1 MSDIEPQSPPEF
13 SPELLAGYVLGD
25 LTPQEIAIVETYLA
39 AHPEQQAEVAKLML
53 PLDLLALTL
62 PADNPPASLR
72 AQILQSAAAETLVTA
87 KPVEQ
92 FAAKSRQSWI
102 SLKSTTLR
110 GRARAFAAGVG
121 LLLLGGLGWNN
132 YQLSHELAATK
143 QDLKIAQIAKN
154 TPKPQENVA
163 LVSLLQQPN
172 NRFLTLKNMEG
183 KSGMGMGSLVMV
195 PSKSAAVLALQ
206 QIKPLPPGQV
216 YRMWAIMG
224 DEEMNCADFLPDANG
239 KVLKQISLN
248 HWEKAKKIMIT
259 IEQKSAKEA
268 EGEVAIEG
276 EI

>member
-25 LTPQEIAIVETYLA
+25 LTPKEIAIVEAYLA
-39 AHPEQQAEVAKLML
+39 AHPEQQTEVANLML
-53 PLDLLALTL
+53 PLDLLSLTL

-72 AQILQSAAAETLVTA
+72 SQILQQAAAETVVTA

-102 SLKSTTLR
+102 SLQSI
-110 GRARAFAAGVG
+110 AAGAG
-121 LLLLGGLGWNN
+121 LLLLAGLGWNN
-132 YQLSHELAATK
+132 YQLSHELATTK
-143 QDLKIAQIAKN
+143 QDLKIAQIAKD
-154 TPKPQENVA
+154 TPKPPDNLA

-195 PSKSAAVLALQ
+195 PSKSSAVLALQ

>member
-1 MSDIEPQSPPEF
+1 MSDTEPQLPSEF

-25 LTPQEIAIVETYLA
+25 LTVAEIAIVEAYLA
-39 AHPEQQAEVAKLML
+39 AHPEQQAEVTKLML
-53 PLDLLALTL
+53 PLDLLSLTL
-62 PADNPPASLR
+62 PADNPPPSLR
-72 AQILQSAAAETLVTA
+72 AQILQTAAAETVVTA

-92 FAAKSRQSWI
+92 FATKSRQSWL
-102 SLKSTTLR
+102 SLQSIV
-110 GRARAFAAGVG
+110 AGMG
-121 LLLLGGLGWNN
+121 LLLLAGLGWNN
-132 YQLSHELAATK
+132 YQLSQELANVK
-143 QDLKIAQIAKN
+143 QDLKVIQIASNK
-154 TPKPQENVA
+154 PKPQDNLA

-183 KSGMGMGSLVMV
+183 KTGMGMGSLVMV
-195 PSKSAAVLALQ
+195 PNKSAAVLALQ

-248 HWEKAKKIMIT
+248 HWEKARKIMIT
-259 IEQKSAKEA
+259 IEEKSAKEA

>member
-1 MSDIEPQSPPEF
+1 MSDIEPQSPTEF

-25 LTPQEIAIVETYLA
+25 LTPTEIAIVEAYLA
-39 AHPEQQAEVAKLML
+39 AHPEQEAEVVKLML
-53 PLDLLALTL
+53 PLDLLSLTL

-72 AQILQSAAAETLVTA
+72 SQILQQAAAETVFTT
-87 KPVEQ
+87 KPIEQ
-92 FAAKSRQSWI
+92 FTAKSRQSWI
-102 SLKSTTLR
+102 SLRSI
-110 GRARAFAAGVG
+110 AAGVG
-121 LLLLGGLGWNN
+121 LLLLAGLGWNN
-132 YQLSHELAATK
+132 YQLSHELATTK

-154 TPKPQENVA
+154 TPKPPDDLA
-163 LVSLLQQPN
+163 LVSLLQEPN

-183 KSGMGMGSLVMV
+183 KTGMGMGSLVMV
-195 PSKSAAVLALQ
+195 PNKSSAVLALQ

-224 DEEMNCADFLPDANG
+224 DKEMNCADFLPDANG

-268 EGEVAIEG
+268 EGEIAIEG

>member
-1 MSDIEPQSPPEF
+1 MSDIEPQSLPEF

-25 LTPQEIAIVETYLA
+25 LTPTEIAIVETYLA

-62 PADNPPASLR
+62 PADNPPPSLR
-72 AQILQSAAAETLVTA
+72 AQILQSAAAEAVATV

-92 FAAKSRQSWI
+92 FVAKSRQSWI
-102 SLKSTTLR
+102 SLQSIM
-110 GRARAFAAGVG
+110 AGVG
-121 LLLLGGLGWNN
+121 LLLLAGLGWNN
-132 YQLSHELAATK
+132 YQLSHELATTK
-143 QDLKIAQIAKN
+143 QDLKLAQIAKN
-154 TPKPQENVA
+154 TLKSKENIA

-183 KSGMGMGSLVMV
+183 KTGMGMGSLVMV

-206 QIKPLPPGQV
+206 QIKPLPSGQV

-259 IEQKSAKEA
+259 IEEKSAKEA

>member
-1 MSDIEPQSPPEF
+1 
-13 SPELLAGYVLGD
+13 
-25 LTPQEIAIVETYLA
+25 
-39 AHPEQQAEVAKLML
+39 
-53 PLDLLALTL
+53 LTL

-72 AQILQSAAAETLVTA
+72 SQILQQAAAETVVTT
-87 KPVEQ
+87 
-92 FAAKSRQSWI
+92 KSIERSESKISQSWI
-102 SLKSTTLR
+102 SLRSI
-110 GRARAFAAGVG
+110 AAGVG
-121 LLLLGGLGWNN
+121 LLLLAGLGWNN
-132 YQLSHELAATK
+132 YQLSHELATTK

-154 TPKPQENVA
+154 TPKPQDNLA

-183 KSGMGMGSLVMV
+183 KTGMGMGSLVMV
-195 PSKSAAVLALQ
+195 PNKSSAVLALQ

-239 KVLKQISLN
+239 KVLKQISLK

-259 IEQKSAKEA
+259 IEEKSAKEA

>member
-1 MSDIEPQSPPEF
+1 MSDIEPQSPSEF

-25 LTPQEIAIVETYLA
+25 LNPSEIAIVEAYLA
-39 AHPEQQAEVAKLML
+39 AHPDQQTEVAKLML
-53 PLDLLALTL
+53 PLDLLSLTL

-72 AQILQSAAAETLVTA
+72 SQILQSAAAEAVINQPI
-87 KPVEQ
+87 KQ
-92 FAAKSRQSWI
+92 FAAKTGQSWS
-102 SLKSTTLR
+102 SLQSII
-110 GRARAFAAGVG
+110 AGLG
-121 LLLLGGLGWNN
+121 LLLLAGLGWNN
-132 YQLSHELAATK
+132 YQLNHELATVK
-143 QDLKIAQIAKN
+143 QDLKAIQIASN
-154 TPKPQENVA
+154 KPQPQDNLA

-183 KSGMGMGSLVMV
+183 KTGMGMGSLVIV
-195 PSKSAAVLALQ
+195 PNKSSAVLALQ

>member
-1 MSDIEPQSPPEF
+1 MSDTEPQSPPEF

-25 LTPQEIAIVETYLA
+25 LNASEIAIVEAHLV
-39 AHPEQQAEVAKLML
+39 AHPEQQAEVANLML

-62 PADNPPASLR
+62 PADNPSASLR
-72 AQILQSAAAETLVTA
+72 SQILQSAAAETVETV

-92 FAAKSRQSWI
+92 FVAKSRQSWI
-102 SLKSTTLR
+102 SLKSIAT
-110 GRARAFAAGVG
+110 GVG
-121 LLLLGGLGWNN
+121 LLLLSGLGWNN
-132 YQLSHELAATK
+132 YQLSHELANVK
-143 QDLKIAQIAKN
+143 QDLKTAQIAKN
-154 TPKPQENVA
+154 TPKLQENIA
-163 LVSLLQQPN
+163 LVNLLQQPN

-183 KSGMGMGSLVMV
+183 KTGMGMGSLVIV
-195 PSKSAAVLALQ
+195 PNKSSAVLALQ

-239 KVLKQISLN
+239 KVLKQISLKS
-248 HWEKAKKIMIT
+248 WEKAKKIMIT

>member
-25 LTPQEIAIVETYLA
+25 LTNAEIAIVETYLA
-39 AHPEQQAEVAKLML
+39 AHPEQQSEVAKLML

-72 AQILQSAAAETLVTA
+72 SQILQSAAAETVVTA

-92 FAAKSRQSWI
+92 FAVKSRQSWT
-102 SLKSTTLR
+102 SLQSI
-110 GRARAFAAGVG
+110 AAGVG
-121 LLLLGGLGWNN
+121 LLLLAGLGWNN
-132 YQLSHELAATK
+132 YQLSHELANVK
-143 QDLKIAQIAKN
+143 QDLKTAQIAKN
-154 TPKPQENVA
+154 TPKPQDNLA

-183 KSGMGMGSLVMV
+183 KTGMGMGSLVMV
-195 PSKSAAVLALQ
+195 PNKSSAVLALQ

-224 DEEMNCADFLPDANG
+224 DEEMNCTDFLPDANG

-268 EGEVAIEG
+268 EGEIAIEG

>member
-1 MSDIEPQSPPEF
+1 MSDIEPQSSPEF

-25 LTPQEIAIVETYLA
+25 LTVAEIAIVETYLA
-39 AHPEQQAEVAKLML
+39 AHSEQQAEVAKLML
-53 PLDLLALTL
+53 PLDLLSLTL
-62 PADNPPASLR
+62 PADNPPTSLR
-72 AQILQSAAAETLVTA
+72 SRILQIAAAETFATA
-87 KPVEQ
+87 NPVEQ
-92 FAAKSRQSWI
+92 VATKSRQSWI
-102 SLKSTTLR
+102 SIES
-110 GRARAFAAGVG
+110 FAVGVG
-121 LLLLGGLGWNN
+121 LLLLAGLGWNN
-132 YQLSHELAATK
+132 YQLSHELANVK
-143 QDLKIAQIAKN
+143 QDLKTAQISKN

-183 KSGMGMGSLVMV
+183 KTGMGMGSLVMV

>member
-1 MSDIEPQSPPEF
+1 MSDTATPNPSEF

-25 LTPQEIAIVETYLA
+25 LTAAEMAIVEAYLA
-39 AHPEQQAEVAKLML
+39 AHPDQQAEVAKLML
-53 PLDLLALTL
+53 PLDLLSLTL

-72 AQILQSAAAETLVTA
+72 SQILQQAAAETVVTT
-87 KPVEQ
+87 KSVERSET
-92 FAAKSRQSWI
+92 KISHSWI
-102 SLKSTTLR
+102 SLRSTTLR
-110 GRARAFAAGVG
+110 GCARAFAAGVG
-121 LLLLGGLGWNN
+121 LLLLAGLGWNN
-132 YQLSHELAATK
+132 YQLSHELATTK

-154 TPKPQENVA
+154 TPKPQDNLA

-183 KSGMGMGSLVMV
+183 KTGMGMGSLVMI
-195 PSKSAAVLALQ
+195 PNKSSAVLALQ

-239 KVLKQISLN
+239 KVLKQISLK

-259 IEQKSAKEA
+259 IEQQEAKEP
-268 EGEVAIEG
+268 EGEIAIEG

>member
-1 MSDIEPQSPPEF
+1 MPDIASLFPAELN
-13 SPELLAGYVLGD
+13 PELLAGYVLGD
-25 LTPQEIAIVETYLA
+25 LTPTEIKIVETYLA

-53 PLDLLALTL
+53 PLDLLSLTL

-72 AQILQSAAAETLVTA
+72 SQILHQAGLETVEVA
-87 KPVEQ
+87 NPVEQ

-102 SLKSTTLR
+102 SIRSIATV
-110 GRARAFAAGVG
+110 VG
-121 LLLLGGLGWNN
+121 LSLLAGLGWHN
-132 YQLSHELAATK
+132 YQLSHELATTK

-154 TPKPQENVA
+154 TPKPPENLA

-183 KSGMGMGSLVMV
+183 KTGMGMGSLVMV
-195 PSKSAAVLALQ
+195 PNKSSAVLALQ

-224 DEEMNCADFLPDANG
+224 DEEMNCADFLPDADG

>member
-1 MSDIEPQSPPEF
+1 MSDTEPQFPVEF

-25 LTPQEIAIVETYLA
+25 LTITEIAIVEAYLA
-39 AHPEQQAEVAKLML
+39 AHPDQQAEVAKLML
-53 PLDLLALTL
+53 PLDLLSLTL
-62 PADNPPASLR
+62 PADNPPGSLR
-72 AQILQSAAAETLVTA
+72 SQILQQAAAETVVTT
-87 KPVEQ
+87 KSIEQ
-92 FAAKSRQSWI
+92 FTAKSRQSWI
-102 SLKSTTLR
+102 SLRSIAT
-110 GRARAFAAGVG
+110 GVG
-121 LLLLGGLGWNN
+121 LLLLAGLGWNN
-132 YQLSHELAATK
+132 YQLSHELASTK
-143 QDLKIAQIAKN
+143 QDLKTQIAKN
-154 TPKPQENVA
+154 TPKSQDNLA

-183 KSGMGMGSLVMV
+183 KTGMGMGSLVMV
-195 PSKSAAVLALQ
+195 PNKSAAVLALQ

-268 EGEVAIEG
+268 EGEVTIEG